1 MCCGV
6 LCMLRIRALD
16 ESHPQHLAN
25 LSLAIRYPRR
35 MGISYPSPQL
45 ELHVCNAAIVASA
58 SQNENRERVETQGCP
73 KAAHPAPTNRGHC
86 KGGGSGLQWWGP

>member
-45 ELHVCNAAIVASA
+45 ELYVCSAAIVASTQ
-58 SQNENRERVETQGCP
+58 QNENRGRSKTQDCP
-73 KAAHPAPTNRGHC
+73 KVAHPAPRNRGHC
-86 KGGGSGLQWWGP
+86 KGGSGGVGRWGP